1 METPDQLPAL
11 TTTPH
16 LPTAE
21 RAILLDRL
29 FEPCVPLHTLSLSLL
44 QENTFA
50 SYDEL
55 IGSIGLQLTALANSN
70 STSDSAWLQSILAAH
85 PRLGQSKVE
94 SSQSRS
100 EQAQLNTG
108 IESSAQSLTELNLL
122 YEQTFPGL
130 RYVAFVNG
138 RSRASIMDDMKTRID
153 ARDWMAEVHAA
164 IKAMCD
170 IAKDRARKAGVKDG
184 GR

>member
-1 METPDQLPAL
+1 MDTADQLPAL
-11 TTTPH
+11 ATIPQ
-16 LPTAE
+16 LPAAE
-21 RAILLDRL
+21 RALLLDRL

-44 QENTFA
+44 QQNPFA

-55 IGSIGLQLTALANSN
+55 IGSVGLQLTALANSS
-70 STSDSAWLQSILAAH
+70 STSDAAWLQTILAAH
-85 PRLGQSKVE
+85 PRLGQGKVE

-108 IESSAQSLTELNLL
+108 SESSAQSLAELNHL

-130 RYVAFVNG
+130 RYVVFVNG
-138 RSRASIMDDMKTRID
+138 RSRDVIMDDMKTRID
-153 ARDWMAEVHAA
+153 RQDRMAEMHAA

-170 IAKDRARKAGVKDG
+170 IAKDRAHKIGVKDN

>member
-1 METPDQLPAL
+1 METADQLPAL
-11 TTTPH
+11 ATIPH

-55 IGSIGLQLTALANSN
+55 IGSIGLQLTALANSH

-130 RYVAFVNG
+130 RYVCVRWGLHSVLTCNDALQCVCQWSKQSFHHG
-138 RSRASIMDDMKTRID
+138 RYEDTY
-153 ARDWMAEVHAA
+153 
-164 IKAMCD
+164 
-170 IAKDRARKAGVKDG
+170 
-184 GR
+184 